1 MTSDAI
7 CLEVLLAPEGDDIL
21 AVEWDSPEAETA
33 NEVMSVSVREGVA
46 AGSNGVFL
54 IGDEG
59 FEYVLSN
66 ERSAQDSERAI
77 GGDFALGGGVV
88 VRVDFNAD
96 SDSILPLDG
105 RRNCSY
111 QCRQAEDGGEG
122 TG

>member
-21 AVEWDSPEAETA
+21 TVEWDSPEAETA

-46 AGSNGVFL
+46 AGSNCVFL

-59 FEYVLSN
+59 VEYVLSN

-77 GGDFALGGGVV
+77 GRDFALGGGVV

-111 QCRQAEDGGEG
+111 QC
-122 TG
+122 